1 MWINGTKV
9 ELNLNIY
16 QITGEAVL
24 KQQGKHFLRHYRM
37 LNFRGPKYAL
47 FKGLKG
53 LLSFCVLVVQT
64 N

>member
-24 KQQGKHFLRHYRM
+24 KQQGKHFFETLEDVEFQR
-37 LNFRGPKYAL
+37 
-47 FKGLKG
+47 
-53 LLSFCVLVVQT
+53 S
-64 N
+64 